1 MGFLF
6 YIMAKS
12 CNLEYNV
19 TLSLGVALTR
29 LVVSPR
35 SKHGLN
41 IASQFTCENMPYGNQ
56 HSLAIVISCVYP
68 YLNSFGY
75 KQVATKWQAN

>member
-41 IASQFTCENMPYGNQ
+41 IATQFTCENMPYRKSAQLSHSDIMCVPVPELLWLQASGNQ
-56 HSLAIVISCVYP
+56 MAS
-68 YLNSFGY
+68 
-75 KQVATKWQAN
+75 